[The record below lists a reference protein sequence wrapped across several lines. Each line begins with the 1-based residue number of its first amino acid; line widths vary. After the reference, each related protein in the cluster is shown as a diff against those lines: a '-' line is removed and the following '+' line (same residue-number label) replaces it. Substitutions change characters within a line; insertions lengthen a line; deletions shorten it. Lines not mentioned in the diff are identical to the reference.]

1 MLNIRSAGIAAG
13 ILAILFGVLTIASG
27 GRALFGDEAARKAVG
42 AAVPFVLW
50 FNFGAGF
57 AYVLAGLA
65 ALLGGSWATWIA
77 RALAVA
83 TLVVFVAFGVHVLA
97 GGAFELRTVI
107 AMTLRS
113 GFWVTQALLLPR
125 VLDRRMP

>member
-57 AYVLAGLA
+57 AYVLAGIGLLMKRRWAVWLSALIASLA
-65 ALLGGSWATWIA
+65 AHTRCGPSA
-77 RALAVA
+77 
-83 TLVVFVAFGVHVLA
+83 
-97 GGAFELRTVI
+97 
-107 AMTLRS
+107 
-113 GFWVTQALLLPR
+113 P
-125 VLDRRMP
+125 

>member
-57 AYVLAGLA
+57 AYVLAGIGLLMKRRWAVWLSALIA
-65 ALLGGSWATWIA
+65 AGT
-77 RALAVA
+77 V
-83 TLVVFVAFGVHVLA
+83 LVFLAFGVHVVL
-97 GGAFELRTVI
+97 GGAYEMRTVG

-113 GFWVTQALLLPR
+113 LVWIGIAIVARKMMRSTK
-125 VLDRRMP
+125 